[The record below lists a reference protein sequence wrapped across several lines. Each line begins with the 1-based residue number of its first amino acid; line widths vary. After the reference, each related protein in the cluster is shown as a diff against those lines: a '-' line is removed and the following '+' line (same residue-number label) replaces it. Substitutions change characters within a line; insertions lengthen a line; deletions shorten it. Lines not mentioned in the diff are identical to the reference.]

1 MKLTAGLPA
10 SRAKALQAG
19 EKAPE
24 LVNVLIEVPLDS
36 RVKYELDKET
46 EMITVDRFLYFDK
59 GYPAN
64 YGFIPNTLSGDGD
77 PVDVLVLSPE
87 VLAPGVVIA
96 AKPIGMLETEDESGV
111 DAKVVGVP
119 TEKANPEYGKYNDV
133 SELPE
138 EIREKIKYF
147 FENYKKNE
155 PGKWV
160 KVREWKGKSEALAEI
175 EKSIANFKP

>member
-1 MKLTAGLPA
+1 MKLTY
-10 SRAKALQAG
+10 G

-24 LVNVLIEVPLDS
+24 VVNVFIEVPLDS
-36 RVKYELDKET
+36 RVKYEFDKEN
-46 EMITVDRFLYFDK
+46 EVIVVDRFLFFDK

-77 PVDVLVLSPE
+77 PVDVLVLAPLP
-87 VLAPGVVIA
+87 VAPGTVMV
-96 AKPIGMLETEDESGV
+96 AKVIGMLETEDESGQ
-111 DAKVVGVP
+111 DAKLVAVP
-119 TEKANPEYGKYNDV
+119 PEKVNPEFGKYNDI

-138 EIREKIKYF
+138 EVTEKIRFF

-160 KVREWKGKSEALAEI
+160 KVSGWKGRDEAVE
-175 EKSIANFKP
+175 EVKKGMENYK

>member
-1 MKLTAGLPA
+1 MKLT
-10 SRAKALQAG
+10 AG

-36 RVKYELDKET
+36 KVKYEFDKET
-46 EMITVDRFLYFDK
+46 EMITVDRFLFFDR

-77 PVDVLVLSPE
+77 PVDVLVLSP
-87 VLAPGVVIA
+87 LPLIPGSVIE
-96 AKPIGMLETEDESGV
+96 AKPIGMLETEDEKGM
-111 DAKVVGVP
+111 DAKLVAVP
-119 TEKANPEYGKYNDV
+119 LEKVNPEYGRYNDI

-138 EIREKIKYF
+138 EITEKIKYF

-160 KVREWKGKSEALAEI
+160 KVAGWKGKAEALEEI
-175 EKSIANFKP
+175 TKGMENYK

>member
-1 MKLTAGLPA
+1 MKLTY
-10 SRAKALQAG
+10 G

-24 LVNVLIEVPLDS
+24 LVNVLIEIPLDS
-36 RVKYELDKET
+36 KVKYEFDKET
-46 EMITVDRFLYFDK
+46 EMITVDRFLFFDR

-87 VLAPGVVIA
+87 ALAPGVVIT
-96 AKPIGMLETEDESGV
+96 AKPIGMLETEDESGQ
-111 DAKVVGVP
+111 DAKIVAVP
-119 TEKANPEYGKYNDV
+119 TEKANPEYGRYNDV
-133 SELPE
+133 SELPAE
-138 EIREKIKYF
+138 LTEKIKYF

-160 KVREWKGKSEALAEI
+160 KVKDWKGKKEALEEI
-175 EKSIANFKP
+175 RKGMQK

>member
-1 MKLTAGLPA
+1 MKLTAGD
-10 SRAKALQAG
+10 
-19 EKAPE
+19 KAPE
-24 LVNVLIEVPLDS
+24 LVNVLIEVPMGS
-36 RVKYELDKET
+36 RVKYEFDKDT
-46 EMITVDRFLYFDK
+46 EMVTVDRFLFFDH

-77 PVDVLVLSPE
+77 PVDVLVLAPD

-96 AKPIGMLETEDESGV
+96 AKPIGMLETKDEKGM
-111 DAKVVGVP
+111 DAKLVAVP
-119 TEKANPEYGKYNDV
+119 TEKANPEFGKYNDI

-138 EIREKIKYF
+138 ELTEKIKFF

-160 KVREWKGKSEALAEI
+160 EVAGWKGREDAIKEI
-175 EKSIANFKP
+175 ETGIANYK

>member
-1 MKLTAGLPA
+1 MKLT
-10 SRAKALQAG
+10 AG

-24 LVNVLIEVPLDS
+24 IVNVLIEVPLDS
-36 RVKYELDKET
+36 RVKYEFDKDNEV
-46 EMITVDRFLYFDK
+46 MAVDRFLFFDR

-77 PVDVLVLSPE
+77 PVDVLVLSPLP
-87 VLAPGVVIA
+87 VAPGVVMVT
-96 AKPIGMLETEDESGV
+96 KPIGMLETEDEKGQ
-111 DAKVVGVP
+111 DAKLVAVP
-119 TEKANPEYGKYNDV
+119 PEKVNPEFGKYNDI

-138 EIREKIKYF
+138 EITEKIKFF

-160 KVREWKGKSEALAEI
+160 KVSGWKGRDAALEEI
-175 EKSIANFKP
+175 KTGMANYK

>member
-1 MKLTAGLPA
+1 MKLTVGD
-10 SRAKALQAG
+10 
-19 EKAPE
+19 KAPE

-36 RVKYELDKET
+36 KVKYEFDKET
-46 EMITVDRFLYFDK
+46 EMVTVDRFLFFDR

-77 PVDVLVLSPE
+77 PVDVLVLAPD
-87 VLAPGVVIA
+87 VLIPGSVIT
-96 AKPIGMLETEDESGV
+96 AKPIGMLETEDESGQ
-111 DAKVVGVP
+111 DAKLVAVP
-119 TEKANPEYGKYNDV
+119 TEKANPEFGKYNDI

-138 EIREKIKYF
+138 EITEKIKYF

-160 KVREWKGKSEALAEI
+160 KVAGWKGKTEAIEEI
-175 EKSIANFKP
+175 QKGMENYK

>member
-1 MKLTAGLPA
+1 MKLT
-10 SRAKALQAG
+10 AG

-24 LVNVLIEVPLDS
+24 VVNVLIEVPLDS
-36 RVKYELDKET
+36 RVKYEFDKDI
-46 EMITVDRFLYFDK
+46 EMISVDRFLFFDK

-77 PVDVLVLSPE
+77 PVDVLVLSPLP
-87 VLAPGVVIA
+87 VAPGVVMT
-96 AKPIGMLETEDESGV
+96 AKPIGMLETEDEKGE
-111 DAKVVGVP
+111 DAKLVAVP
-119 TEKANPEYGKYNDV
+119 PEKVNPEYGKYNDI

-138 EIREKIKYF
+138 DITEKIKYF

-160 KVREWKGKSEALAEI
+160 KVSGWKGRDAALEEI
-175 EKSIANFKP
+175 KKGMENYK

>member
-1 MKLTAGLPA
+1 MKLT
-10 SRAKALQAG
+10 AG

-36 RVKYELDKET
+36 KVKYEFDKET
-46 EMITVDRFLYFDK
+46 EMITVDRFLFFDR

-87 VLAPGVVIA
+87 ALAPGVVIA
-96 AKPIGMLETEDESGV
+96 AKPIGMLETEDEKGQ
-111 DAKVVGVP
+111 DAKLVAVP
-119 TEKANPEYGKYNDV
+119 TEKTNPEFGKYNDV
-133 SELPE
+133 SELPT
-138 EIREKIKYF
+138 EITEKIKYF

-160 KVREWKGKSEALAEI
+160 KVKEWKGKEAALEEI
-175 EKSIANFKP
+175 RNGLKNAK